1 MPGLTDLIGLLGSA
15 AAIAAVLLGLPG
27 IARLRRAHPGPLL
40 LAALVAAL
48 VPIGALPAA
57 GYVRGILGDL
67 SVTTVLLLL
76 RGLLRP
82 VLGWAA
88 IDARSRLALQ
98 VLVAVSG
105 LVLYPPALG
114 LGPFDPYGLGY
125 ASAWFL
131 GGLLALALAAGLRR
145 LTLVTWCLAL
155 AVLAW
160 AVGGYESRNLWD
172 YLVDPLVAAWGICA
186 LLLRCAQARR
196 RPRARAAATSATCSA
211 SRSAGNSTSRRAATG
226 RLLSS

>member
-1 MPGLTDLIGLLGSA
+1 MPGLTDLIGLAGAA

-27 IARLRRAHPGPLL
+27 IARLRRAHPTPLL

-48 VPIGALPAA
+48 VPLGALPAA
-57 GYVRGILGDL
+57 GYLRGIVGDL

-98 VLVAVSG
+98 ILVAAGGV
-105 LVLYPPALG
+105 VLYPLALG
-114 LGPFDPYGLGY
+114 YGSFDPYRLGY
-125 ASAWFL
+125 ANPWFL
-131 GGLLALALAAGLRR
+131 GGLLALAVAAGLRR

-155 AVLAW
+155 AVLGW
-160 AVGGYESRNLWD
+160 AVGAYESRNLWD
-172 YLVDPLVAAWGICA
+172 YLVDPLVAAWGLGGILIRA
-186 LLLRCAQARR
+186 AQGLRLSRQTYRLAMSSTAQNVGRRSSRAPARR
-196 RPRARAAATSATCSA
+196 P
-211 SRSAGNSTSRRAATG
+211 
-226 RLLSS
+226 

>member
-1 MPGLTDLIGLLGSA
+1 MPGLTELTGLAGAA

-27 IARLRRAHPGPLL
+27 IARLRRAHPTSILL
-40 LAALVAAL
+40 GAVVAAL
-48 VPIGALPAA
+48 IPFGGLPAA
-57 GYVRGILGDL
+57 GYVRGIVGDL

-88 IDARSRLALQ
+88 IDARSRLALEI
-98 VLVAVSG
+98 LVAVGG
-105 LVLYPPALG
+105 LVLYPLALG
-114 LGPFDPYGLGY
+114 LGPFDPYHLGY
-125 ASAWFL
+125 ANPWFL
-131 GGLLALALAAGLRR
+131 GCLLALAVAAGFGR

-172 YLVDPLVAAWGICA
+172 YLVDPLVATWGLGA
-186 LLLRCAQARR
+186 LLLRGAQALRS
-196 RPRARAAATSATCSA
+196 PR
-211 SRSAGNSTSRRAATG
+211 G
-226 RLLSS
+226 